1 MATGRF
7 RGTQPIRFRPLIRVT
22 LGVGHPADNP
32 DVPYDL
38 IVRTVA
44 MPAAAH

>member
-1 MATGRF
+1 MF
-7 RGTQPIRFRPLIRVT
+7 PPMIRVT
-22 LGVGHPADNP
+22 LGVGHSEKDP

-44 MPAAAH
+44 MPALAH

>member
-1 MATGRF
+1 VVSFDPTNDFPPM
-7 RGTQPIRFRPLIRVT
+7 IRVT
-22 LGVGHPADNP
+22 LGVGHSPNKP

-44 MPAAAH
+44 MASVAHQ